1 MKAKIYVT
9 LKSGIHD
16 PQGHAVQQSLETLGF
31 HSVDTVRMGKLLEID
46 LKESDQRK
54 AEVAVKSMCEK
65 LLSNPVIEEYRFELS
80 QA

>member
-31 HSVDTVRMGKLLEID
+31 HSVDTVRMGKLLEVD
-46 LKESDQRK
+46 LTETDQRK
-54 AEVAVKSMCEK
+54 AEAAVKSMCEK
-65 LLSNPVIEEYRFELS
+65 LLSNPVIEEYRFELIP
-80 QA
+80 A

>member
-46 LKESDQRK
+46 LKESDQIK
-54 AEVAVKSMCEK
+54 AEAAVKSMCEK